1 MAKIIFLGTL
11 LLDVFLKEVMGSFL
25 FSPIPD
31 NNGRT
36 SDNFPF
42 ISFSIELAESG
53 VFAQLHVVVNK
64 LYKSGHNANPHLLL
78 HPLRIAFTMNIHKS
92 EDIVRCEGTRGNL
105 FFSLRPFQSTWLQ
118 NLQF

>member
-1 MAKIIFLGTL
+1 MAKIIILGTL

-53 VFAQLHVVVNK
+53 IFAQLHVVWK
-64 LYKSGHNANPHLLL
+64 K
-78 HPLRIAFTMNIHKS
+78 K
-92 EDIVRCEGTRGNL
+92 E
-105 FFSLRPFQSTWLQ
+105 
-118 NLQF
+118 